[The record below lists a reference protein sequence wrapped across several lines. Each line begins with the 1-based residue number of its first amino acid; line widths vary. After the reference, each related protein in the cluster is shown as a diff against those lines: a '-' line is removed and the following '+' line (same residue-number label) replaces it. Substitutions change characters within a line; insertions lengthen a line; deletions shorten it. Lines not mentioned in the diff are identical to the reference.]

1 MFIFRKKSS
10 RLVPTSEVMA
20 RLDLNV
26 RLMLV
31 IREYNSRVRAWLAKM
46 KSLNSGNGKSTG
58 KNGIQ
63 NMTKEEGEIVE
74 FLDVKKWSVP
84 EGYVEVEYYPLRSP
98 FSYAAIIQNEETLE
112 YLYVLDELPL
122 ARDEREGYYRL
133 RNVLEY
139 QLQSPEGEETLA
151 ESFRRQ
157 LPTIIQNHQ
166 KILSEVSPVG
176 MRKVLYYLERDIVG
190 YGKIDPLMYDDGA
203 EDIGCSGVNKPIFLW
218 HRKYENIKTN
228 VVFRDEQELD
238 DFIMRVVHK
247 AGKHV
252 SIAFPIVDV
261 TLPEKHRL
269 AVSFGKEITPAG
281 TAYTIRKF
289 RKDPF
294 TIVDLIE
301 NETIN
306 ENIAAYLW
314 LLMENKMSVMII
326 GATGAGKTTA
336 LNATACLI
344 RPNHKIISVEEVA
357 EINLP
362 HENWTSNIARS
373 GFGVEDEGEITLY
386 DLIKSAVRHRPDL
399 IIVGEV
405 RGEEAYVL
413 FQALA
418 TGHGGLCTLH
428 AEDVDTAIKRL
439 TQPPMSIPA
448 SIIPLMNCVI
458 SVKNVRTPV
467 FLESGKRL
475 SSRKFTNVTEIK
487 DSSNFQEVFT
497 WNPSSDT
504 FQESIAQSYL
514 LKKMASSL
522 DIPIEKLTDEVEY
535 RKRVLLHMVEHGIRD
550 YRSVNKVLS
559 QYYNNPQRFQQD
571 FLGNSKW

>member
-1 MFIFRKKSS
+1 VIEMKFSFK
-10 RLVPTSEVMA
+10 
-20 RLDLNV
+20 LNK
-26 RLMLV
+26 
-31 IREYNSRVRAWLAKM
+31 NKAK
-46 KSLNSGNGKSTG
+46 GNGAF
-58 KNGIQ
+58 Q
-63 NMTKEEGEIVE
+63 DMMKEEGEIIE

-84 EGYVEVEYYPLRSP
+84 EGYDEVEYYPLKPP
-98 FSYAAIIQNEETLE
+98 FSYAAIIQDEETLE

-122 ARDEREGYYRL
+122 AKEEREGYFRL
-133 RNVLEY
+133 RNILEY
-139 QLQSPEGEETLA
+139 ELQAPEGEESLV
-151 ESFRRQ
+151 ESFKRQ
-157 LPTIIQNHQ
+157 MPLILSNHQ
-166 KILSEVSPVG
+166 KIFARVSSVG
-176 MRKVLYYLERDIVG
+176 MRKILYYLERDIVG
-190 YGKIDPLMYDDGA
+190 YGKIDPLMYDDYV
-203 EDIGCSGVNKPIFLW
+203 EDIGCGGVNKPIFLW

-228 VVFRDEQELD
+228 MLFRDEQELD

-269 AVSFGKEITPAG
+269 AVSFGKETTPSG
-281 TAYTIRKF
+281 TSFTVRKF

-294 TIVDLIE
+294 TIIDLIE

-306 ENIAAYLW
+306 ESIAAYLW

-336 LNATACLI
+336 LNAIACLI

-362 HENWTSNIARS
+362 HENWTSTIARS
-373 GFGVEDEGEITLY
+373 GFGVESEGEITLY

-428 AEDVDTAIKRL
+428 AEDVDTSTKRL
-439 TQPPMSIPA
+439 TQPPMNIPP

-458 SVKNVRTPV
+458 SVKHVRTPV

-475 SSRKFTNVTEIK
+475 SSRKFISISEIK
-487 DSSNFQEVFT
+487 DVNTFQEVFS
-497 WNPSSDT
+497 WNASSDT
-504 FQESIAQSYL
+504 FRENLSESYL
-514 LKKMASSL
+514 LKKMAISL
-522 DIPIEKLTDEVEY
+522 DLPIEKLLDELEY
-535 RKRVLLHMVEHGIRD
+535 RKQVLVHMVEHNIRD
-550 YRSVNKVLS
+550 YRNVNKVLS
-559 QYYNNPQRFQQD
+559 KYYNNPQLFQKE
-571 FLGNSKW
+571 FLEKSKE

>member
-1 MFIFRKKSS
+1 LKFALKLKKGGAAEVEEEFR
-10 RLVPTSEVMA
+10 
-20 RLDLNV
+20 DL
-26 RLMLV
+26 M
-31 IREYNSRVRAWLAKM
+31 
-46 KSLNSGNGKSTG
+46 
-58 KNGIQ
+58 
-63 NMTKEEGEIVE
+63 KEETELAGFMEVQ
-74 FLDVKKWSVP
+74 KWSVP
-84 EGYVEVEYYPLRSP
+84 EGYVEVEYYPLKPP

-122 ARDEREGYYRL
+122 TKEEREGYFRL
-133 RNVLEY
+133 RNILEFE
-139 QLQSPEGEETLA
+139 LQAPEGEETLA

-157 LPTIIQNHQ
+157 MPQ
-166 KILSEVSPVG
+166 ILAKH
-176 MRKVLYYLERDIVG
+176 RKVLEGISPIGVRKILYYLERDIVG
-190 YGKIDPLMYDDGA
+190 YGKIDPLMYDDYV
-203 EDIGCSGVNKPIFLW
+203 EDIGCSGVNKPIYLW

-228 VVFRDEQELD
+228 IVFRDEQELE
-238 DFIMRVVHK
+238 DFVMRMVHK
-247 AGKHV
+247 SGKHV

-269 AVSFGKEITPAG
+269 AVSFGKETTPYG
-281 TAYTIRKF
+281 TAFTIRKF
-289 RKDPF
+289 RRDPF
-294 TIVDLIE
+294 TIIDLIE

-306 ENIAAYLW
+306 ESIAAYLW

-336 LNATACLI
+336 LNAIACLI
-344 RPNHKIISVEEVA
+344 KPSYKIISVEEVA

-362 HENWTSNIARS
+362 HENWTSTIARS
-373 GFGVEDEGEITLY
+373 GFGAESEGEITLY

-439 TQPPMSIPA
+439 TQPPMNIPT

-458 SVKNVRTPV
+458 TVKHVRTPV
-467 FLESGKRL
+467 FLESGRRL
-475 SSRKFTNVTEIK
+475 SSRKFISVTEIK
-487 DSSNFQEVFT
+487 DYNSYQEVFS
-497 WNPSSDT
+497 WNPSTDT
-504 FQESIAQSYL
+504 FKENLAESYL
-514 LKKMASSL
+514 LKRMASSL
-522 DIPIEKLTDEVEY
+522 DIPVERLIDELEY
-535 RKRVLLHMVEHGIRD
+535 RKRVLAHMVEHGIRD

-559 QYYNNPQRFQQD
+559 KYYNNPELFQRE
-571 FLGNSKW
+571 FLGKGGW